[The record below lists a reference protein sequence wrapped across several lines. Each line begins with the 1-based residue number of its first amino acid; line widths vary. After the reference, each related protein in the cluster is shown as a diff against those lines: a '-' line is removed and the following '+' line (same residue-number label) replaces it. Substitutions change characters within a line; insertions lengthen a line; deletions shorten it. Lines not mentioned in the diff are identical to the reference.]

1 MPRGLIHIL
10 ASLLLAAAAARADDL
25 RGDRSNVTLVVNDKS
40 PIARR
45 LAAFYAAWHSLEP
58 KQVCH
63 LSLSE
68 EESVSRADYEKS
80 IAGPLEDCLKRSG
93 RVEKTY
99 YLVLTQGLPLR
110 VLGATGKDIRQV
122 EGASVDSELALL
134 YLVLH
139 GKKPPLGGPLDNPFY
154 RQREQPFG
162 HPAFPIYL
170 VTRLAGYSY
179 EDARRAVERCR
190 GARNIGKVVLDLKAD
205 NDEEG
210 NDWLRNAAIVLP
222 ENRVILETTIA
233 VVDWAKSV
241 IGYGGWG
248 SNDKQRQSRKS
259 GMEWLPGAIAAE
271 YVSTNARTFKM
282 PPFQWTLGKW
292 SDPSTFFAG
301 SPQSMILDYVWEGV
315 SGVSGYVDEPYL
327 IYTVRPDQLFPAY
340 LGGRNLAESYY
351 LALPVLSWQSLIVGD
366 PLCKLE

>member
-1 MPRGLIHIL
+1 MLGAWAAHAADLI
-10 ASLLLAAAAARADDL
+10 
-25 RGDRSNVTLVVNDKS
+25 GDRSNVTLVVNDKS
-40 PIARR
+40 EISRR
-45 LAAFYAAWHSLEP
+45 LASFYIAWHSLQP
-58 KQVCH
+58 SQVCR
-63 LSLSE
+63 LSVSE
-68 EESVSRADYEKS
+68 DESVSRDGYEKS
-80 IAGPLEDCLKRSG
+80 IAGPLGDCLKRSG

-99 YLVLTQGLPLR
+99 YIVLTQGLPLR
-110 VLGATGKDIRQV
+110 VLGPGGKDIRKV
-122 EGASVDSELALL
+122 EGASLDSELAFL

-139 GKKPPLGGPLDNPFY
+139 GKKPPLAGPLDNPFY
-154 RQREQPFG
+154 RRREQAFS

-170 VTRLAGYSY
+170 VTRLAGYTF

-190 GARNIGKVVLDLKAD
+190 GARNTGKVVLDLKAD

-222 ENRVILETTIA
+222 ENRSILETTVA
-233 VVDWAKSV
+233 VVNWAKNV

-248 SNDKQRQSRKS
+248 SNDRQRQSRKS
-259 GMEWLPGAIAAE
+259 GLEWLPGSIAAE
-271 YVSTNARTFKM
+271 FVSTNARTFRM
-282 PPFQWTLGKW
+282 PPFKWTLGQW
-292 SDPSTFFAG
+292 SDPSSYFAG
-301 SPQSMILDYVWEGV
+301 SPQSLILDYVWEGV

-340 LGGRNLAESYY
+340 LSGRNLAESYY